1 MNKNVA
7 VDDLEVG
14 MYISDIGNEWIPAK
28 RKKRKGY
35 IRSQATIDKIKS
47 LGVLHV
53 CIEFPN
59 GSVIAGGA
67 VVDKIACEPAN
78 DSIDPDASAC
88 QSLAD
93 NIKNNEQ
100 IVMKDSKFAKNA
112 EVRSAAKKT
121 KGKDKPEKIVMK
133 ESAHSDKEKLKNQKK
148 IEEDENKLN
157 INEREVVEKIV
168 MNETAHAEK
177 DKAQKETKEPQDN
190 HKIESEVESNNEPDK
205 KTSES
210 AEDLSPAPAGGG
222 LLAQIKAEKDSSSQP
237 QKKSTVKAMDPLVGK
252 EGIAQKAKKYI
263 PGAVV
268 IPFAEEIINARTL
281 HCDAKQKVEEAM
293 TLAKMGKPFDID
305 GIENLAD
312 SLIDSIISNRN
323 TLSMM
328 TVIKSK
334 DNYLYEHSVNCGVLM
349 GIYARHLKLAFDVIH
364 DLVVGAILHD
374 IGMTEISSDI
384 IEKPGELTIPEKTE
398 MQRHVVLGRKM
409 LEKNR
414 GVPAIAFEVCKQHH
428 ERLDGQGYMLKIH
441 SHQINQYGRVGA
453 IVDVYDALTT
463 ARSYRQAFSP
473 GAAMKKLLEMGGG
486 DLDAKLVYQFIQCIN
501 IFPVGSLVQLDDSRV
516 GVVHELNVFKKD
528 KPKVRV
534 FYSGKD
540 DAYFEA
546 ETVDLADPNVRI
558 KIKKT
563 VDIND
568 FDIGLEDVI

>member
-7 VDDLEVG
+7 IDDLEVG
-14 MYISDIGNEWIPAK
+14 MYISDVGNEWIPAK

-59 GSVIAGGA
+59 GSA
-67 VVDKIACEPAN
+67 VKNSQSVEKIACESAG
-78 DSIDPDASAC
+78 DTIDPDASAL
-88 QSLAD
+88 QTMAD

-100 IVMKDSKFAKNA
+100 IVMMDSKFAKNA
-112 EVRSAAKKT
+112 EARSAAKKT
-121 KGKDKPEKIVMK
+121 NGKDKPEKIVMN
-133 ESAHSDKEKLKNQKK
+133 ETAHTDKEKLKTQKV
-148 IEEDENKLN
+148 ENRETDKRKVEGDAENNSEPVKDLAEACE
-157 INEREVVEKIV
+157 NEIQ
-168 MNETAHAEK
+168 A
-177 DKAQKETKEPQDN
+177 
-190 HKIESEVESNNEPDK
+190 SS
-205 KTSES
+205 
-210 AEDLSPAPAGGG
+210 GGG
-222 LLAQIKAEKDSSSQP
+222 LLAQIKAEKESSSTP

-268 IPFAEEIINARTL
+268 VPFAEEIVNARSL
-281 HCDAKQKVEEAM
+281 HCDAKKKVEEAM
-293 TLAKMGKPFDID
+293 TLAKMGKPFDMD
-305 GIENLAD
+305 GIETLAD

-323 TLSMM
+323 TLAMM
-328 TVIKSK
+328 TVIKSQ

-349 GIYARHLKLAFDVIH
+349 GIFARHLKLAFDVIH

-384 IEKPGELTIPEKTE
+384 IDKPSELTTAERTE

-409 LEKNR
+409 LERNR
-414 GVPAIAFEVCKQHH
+414 GVPAIALEVCKQHH

-453 IVDVYDALTT
+453 IVDIYDALTT
-463 ARSYRQAFSP
+463 QRSYRKAFSP
-473 GAAMKKLLEMGGG
+473 SAAMKKLLEMGGG

>member
-7 VDDLEVG
+7 IDDLEVG
-14 MYISDIGNEWIPAK
+14 MYISDVGNEWIPAK

-53 CIEFPN
+53 CIEFPS
-59 GSVIAGGA
+59 GSAVSSGA
-67 VVDKIACEPAN
+67 VVEKVACESAS
-78 DSIDPDASAC
+78 DSIDPDASAL
-88 QSLAD
+88 QSMAD

-100 IVMKDSKFAKNA
+100 IVMMDSKFAKNA
-112 EVRSAAKKT
+112 EVRSVAKKT
-121 KGKDKPEKIVMK
+121 NGKDKPEKIVM
-133 ESAHSDKEKLKNQKK
+133 
-148 IEEDENKLN
+148 
-157 INEREVVEKIV
+157 
-168 MNETAHAEK
+168 NETAHTAKEK
-177 DKAQKETKEPQDN
+177 EKEKENSKIQKMAKKEADN
-190 HKIESEVESNNEPDK
+190 HELEGDAGNNGEPDK
-205 KTSES
+205 
-210 AEDLSPAPAGGG
+210 DLAQTPENETQASSGGG
-222 LLAQIKAEKDSSSQP
+222 LLAQIKAEKDSSSTSL
-237 QKKSTVKAMDPLVGK
+237 KKSSVKAMDPLVGK

-268 IPFAEEIINARTL
+268 VPFSEEIINAKSV

-323 TLSMM
+323 TLAMM
-328 TVIKSK
+328 TVIKSR

-349 GIYARHLKLAFDVIH
+349 GIFARHLKLAFDVIH

-384 IEKPGELTIPEKTE
+384 IDKPSELTAAERTE

-414 GVPAIAFEVCKQHH
+414 GVPAIALEVCKQHH

-463 ARSYRQAFSP
+463 ERSYRKAFAP

>member
-7 VDDLEVG
+7 IDDLEVG
-14 MYISDIGNEWIPAK
+14 MYISDVGNEWIPAK

-53 CIEFPN
+53 CIEFPS
-59 GSVIAGGA
+59 GSPVKSDAA
-67 VVDKIACEPAN
+67 VEKIACESA
-78 DSIDPDASAC
+78 DDTIDPDASILQAM
-88 QSLAD
+88 AD

-100 IVMKDSKFAKNA
+100 IVMMDSKFAKNA
-112 EVRSAAKKT
+112 EVRSVAKKT
-121 KGKDKPEKIVMK
+121 NGKDKPEKIVMN
-133 ESAHSDKEKLKNQKK
+133 ETAHTDKEKLKIK
-148 IEEDENKLN
+148 E
-157 INEREVVEKIV
+157 VEK
-168 MNETAHAEK
+168 
-177 DKAQKETKEPQDN
+177 KEADN
-190 HKIESEVESNNEPDK
+190 HEVEGNVENSDEPDK
-205 KTSES
+205 
-210 AEDLSPAPAGGG
+210 DLAHPPENETQAASGGG
-222 LLAQIKAEKDSSSQP
+222 LLAQIKAEKDSSSTP

-268 IPFAEEIINARTL
+268 VPFAEEIINAKSL
-281 HCDAKQKVEEAM
+281 HCNAKQKVEEAM

-323 TLSMM
+323 TLAMM
-328 TVIKSK
+328 TVIKSQE
-334 DNYLYEHSVNCGVLM
+334 NYLYEHSVNCGVLM
-349 GIYARHLKLAFDVIH
+349 GIFARHLKLAFDVIH

-384 IEKPGELTIPEKTE
+384 IDKPSDLTAAERTE

-414 GVPAIAFEVCKQHH
+414 GVPAIALEVCKQHH

-463 ARSYRQAFSP
+463 ERSYRKAFAP